1 MALKLADYKT
11 TVHNDWCP
19 GCGDFGIVNAL
30 QMALAEMGI
39 EIEAT
44 EEALD
49 WLAEL
54 GYDPQFGA
62 RPLKRVVQKR
72 ILNELSKQ
80 ILAGMVDRDSKIK
93 LDVFDK
99 NFVFMNANQTEKQ

>member
-1 MALKLADYKT
+1 VGVQKS
-11 TVHNDWCP
+11 
-19 GCGDFGIVNAL
+19 
-30 QMALAEMGI
+30 LAEMGI
-39 EIEAT
+39 SIEAS

-80 ILAGMVDRDSKIK
+80 ILAGTIDRDSKIK

-99 NFVFMNANQTEKQ
+99 NFVFMNAGNDDTA